1 MLQNQLIQEFL
12 KFCLKYLKDY
22 KQVNFFEYPKLTLTV
37 DKNKVQTLA
46 SFNPSTNEVICYT
59 PKRLVADVFRSVAHE
74 LVHFAQNVKQ
84 ELTPTSGDTG
94 SPIENEANSL
104 AGIILRDFGKKFPQI
119 FVTSFDELV
128 SRKCDTNISD
138 KYETMLNRKYE
149 TDDDINNAREQNE
162 EYLKKLFP
170 IAEEDKKNYL
180 APNQAGFRAGHIEGR
195 KPEDMLRMDSN
206 RSTGHFG
213 TGYYFFGSI
222 DQANQY
228 SKQTGNRDVRI
239 VNFNDYRLFVPNS
252 EYDGIKLHDFFKKL
266 NNNDYSYQARKKAFD
281 LISNDRI
288 SVFLQ
293 QNKIEYDKY
302 ALKDITYHKDA
313 FEQYF
318 YDSNKSSI
326 INDFTDGND
335 DRNLPT
341 VNGVLSYVDKVV
353 KQSYKT
359 NLNEIFSKE
368 ILPTLVQL
376 NSGKK
381 LSPQQVSDIAKL
393 IFSDYRIKNHPN
405 RGSIM
410 GGKDTL
416 STRIMKY
423 FGWEGIDVRGMN
435 KLDNSDYGSVIYDIK
450 PSSVI
455 KEEDKS
461 IQNHKVFLGG
471 TCANTTW
478 RDEMI
483 PKLKIEY
490 FNPVVKDWTPK
501 CQEIEKVEKND
512 KCDIHFYLISKEM
525 QGVFSIA
532 EVVDSVHNKDKHTI
546 LQIVPNGFDKFQLKS
561 LKAVVDLINE
571 RGGKAFLDENLDKS
585 VDIINNYSSKI
596 INETFFD
603 NIVNEETSHKYEY
616 GCLML
621 DLKFKNWDKFVNS
634 IPEDKLYNEEGD
646 RTFGRELEPH
656 CTVLYG
662 FTKNTDV
669 NKIKNSIKTL
679 KSPIKLSLDK
689 IDIFEN
695 EKYDVVKFNV
705 ISKDLHKLH
714 KVFKQNFENEESYP
728 NYQPHVTIAYVQ
740 KGFGEKFV
748 KTLKQPIELES
759 GIFTY
764 SESNGS
770 KHKIEIDNLEELLQV
785 AEYFLSKNGDGTY
798 ENFDKVRK
806 EYFLNEEC
814 ECEDIEDDEIN
825 ELLTHIKQQI
835 ISEALYQGHSVQLNK
850 PMRGDVKKFKVYV
863 KNKSGKIV
871 KVNFGSKE
879 YNIKK
884 NNPDRKKSYCSRSKG
899 IEGGGKDRTKA
910 NYWSRRMWNC

>member
-128 SRKCDTNISD
+128 SQKCDTNISD
-138 KYETMLNRKYE
+138 KYETMLKRKYE
-149 TDDDINNAREQNE
+149 TDADINNAREQNE

-170 IAEEDKKNYL
+170 I
-180 APNQAGFRAGHIEGR
+180 
-195 KPEDMLRMDSN
+195 
-206 RSTGHFG
+206 
-213 TGYYFFGSI
+213 
-222 DQANQY
+222 
-228 SKQTGNRDVRI
+228 V
-239 VNFNDYRLFVPNS
+239 
-252 EYDGIKLHDFFKKL
+252 
-266 NNNDYSYQARKKAFD
+266 
-281 LISNDRI
+281 
-288 SVFLQ
+288 
-293 QNKIEYDKY
+293 
-302 ALKDITYHKDA
+302 
-313 FEQYF
+313 
-318 YDSNKSSI
+318 
-326 INDFTDGND
+326 
-335 DRNLPT
+335 
-341 VNGVLSYVDKVV
+341 
-353 KQSYKT
+353 
-359 NLNEIFSKE
+359 
-368 ILPTLVQL
+368 
-376 NSGKK
+376 
-381 LSPQQVSDIAKL
+381 
-393 IFSDYRIKNHPN
+393 
-405 RGSIM
+405 
-410 GGKDTL
+410 
-416 STRIMKY
+416 
-423 FGWEGIDVRGMN
+423 
-435 KLDNSDYGSVIYDIK
+435 
-450 PSSVI
+450 
-455 KEEDKS
+455 EEDKS
-461 IQNHKVFLGG
+461 THSHKVFLGG
-471 TCANTTW
+471 TCADTTW

-490 FNPVVKDWTPK
+490 FNPVVKDWTAE

-532 EVVDSVHNKDKHTI
+532 EVVDSVHNKDKHTL

-596 INETFFD
+596 IDETFLN
-603 NIVNEETSHKYEY
+603 NITKEETSHKHEY